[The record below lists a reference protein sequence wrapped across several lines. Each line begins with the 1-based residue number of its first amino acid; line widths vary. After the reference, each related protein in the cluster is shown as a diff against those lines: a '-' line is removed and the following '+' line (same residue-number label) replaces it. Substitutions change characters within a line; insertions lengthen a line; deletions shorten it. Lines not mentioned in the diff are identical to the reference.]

1 MSEVIK
7 YGICSIC
14 GERIILIETYAGN
27 KHWRHKIKHKAT
39 PVENEEAK
47 EYAERLMKVI
57 Q

>member
-14 GERIILIETYAGN
+14 GERIILIETYTGN

-39 PVENEEAK
+39 PVENEEVK
-47 EYAERLMKVI
+47 K
-57 Q
+57 